1 LRSIS
6 RAGAAR
12 PRYCFVNVTHSYSCC
27 FWGTRVAPLSNS
39 RGSRFNAEEK
49 KESHY
54 SAQDGGEEGR
64 AQNVEEE
71 GREEEKAESKT
82 EIVG

>member
-1 LRSIS
+1 LLFLGD
-6 RAGAAR
+6 A
-12 PRYCFVNVTHSYSCC
+12 CC
-27 FWGTRVAPLSNS
+27 AHSNS
-39 RGSRFNAEEK
+39 RGSRFNADEKEE
-49 KESHY
+49 EDH

>member
-1 LRSIS
+1 MRAIS
-6 RAGAAR
+6 RNSRACPG
-12 PRYCFVNVTHSYSCC
+12 YCFVNLTLSYSCC
-27 FWGTRVAPLSNS
+27 FWGRVLRLSNY

-49 KESHY
+49 EEGNY
-54 SAQDGGEEGR
+54 RAQDGGEEGR

>member
-1 LRSIS
+1 LLFLGD
-6 RAGAAR
+6 A
-12 PRYCFVNVTHSYSCC
+12 CC
-27 FWGTRVAPLSNS
+27 ALSNS

-54 SAQDGGEEGR
+54 RAQDGGEEGR

-71 GREEEKAESKT
+71 SREEEKAESKT